1 MVESIEYR
9 NLAPLYCDEEMHICA
24 KKKKET
30 DRGTTWDVWI
40 EGPTGG
46 MAVKAVVRT
55 VARAKENYFANS
67 MAKTITSTKLPDVQT
82 VAAQAQDKLNALD
95 RNNSSP
101 EQLSQ
106 FSREERRKL
115 WREEQRG
122 KRREEKQPSST
133 PPSRELV
140 PFSKVWREQWIGKH
154 LQYLYRWENSP
165 LITRTTL
172 PVRDSIALSPTL
184 GKTNSDDPVDKSL
197 EQPSSAMNAAQDPAT
212 TSVVT
217 PLSRPSSVLSQA
229 QRQRQILQ
237 ANMAAQTPT
246 VRMTD
251 SIPDVSTTESS
262 PDALETADPS
272 SSASL
277 QKKPKTKR
285 PAQRASRQKKK
296 TRLVIKKVEQVSV
309 RKVADH
315 GLSDLQN
322 EGSSKRVME
331 QKRSALRRA
340 VQVANKER
348 SAKDGS
354 EEKSN
359 G

>member
-67 MAKTITSTKLPDVQT
+67 MAKTNTSTKLPLPDVQT

-95 RNNSSP
+95 QNNSSP

-184 GKTNSDDPVDKSL
+184 GKTNSDDH
-197 EQPSSAMNAAQDPAT
+197 
-212 TSVVT
+212 
-217 PLSRPSSVLSQA
+217 
-229 QRQRQILQ
+229 QILQ

-246 VRMTD
+246 VRMID
-251 SIPDVSTTESS
+251 SIPDVGTTESS

-277 QKKPKTKR
+277 EKKPKTKR

-296 TRLVIKKVEQVSV
+296 SRLVIKKVEQVSV